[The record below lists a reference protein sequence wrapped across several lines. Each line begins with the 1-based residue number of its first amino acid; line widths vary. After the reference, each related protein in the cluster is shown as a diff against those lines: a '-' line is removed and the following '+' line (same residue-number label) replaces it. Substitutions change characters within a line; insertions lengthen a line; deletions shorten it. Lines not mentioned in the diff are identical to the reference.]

1 MKKLLKRYSPNPNEL
16 KNHKHL
22 EWLGKHLQHSG
33 LWHFNRKS
41 IAKAFAVGLFCAFI
55 PVPFQMLLQ

>member
-33 LWHFNRKS
+33 LWNFNR
-41 IAKAFAVGLFCAFI
+41 
-55 PVPFQMLLQ
+55 